1 MIRVAVIDDH
11 MVVRAGLKYVI
22 EADDE
27 LVFAGEFGGGE
38 GAAEFFGV
46 CKPDVALLDVRM
58 PDKNGIDALK
68 EILAEHPWAKV
79 VMLTTSDAGED
90 VFRAID
96 EGARGYVMKESP
108 IEVITAAIRAALA
121 GDVYMSDEVR
131 RIYETHKSAPGLSQR
146 ETDVLRAVSQG
157 LNNREIGA
165 KLGISENSVKMHLKR
180 AYFKLG
186 ANDRAEAVALAVKR
200 GFLSPLS

>member
-1 MIRVAVIDDH
+1 

-68 EILAEHPWAKV
+68 EIMAEHPWAKV

>member
-1 MIRVAVIDDH
+1 

-186 ANDRAEAVALAVKR
+186 ANDRAEAVALASKR

>member
-11 MVVRAGLKYVI
+11 MVVRAGLKYVL
-22 EADDE
+22 ESDDE
-27 LVFAGEFGGGE
+27 LVFAGEHGGGE
-38 GAAEFFGV
+38 GAAEFFGR

-58 PDKNGIDALK
+58 PDKNGIEALK
-68 EILAEHPWAKV
+68 EIMAAHPWAKV

-108 IEVITAAIRAALA
+108 IEVITEAIRTALA

-131 RIYETHKSAPGLSQR
+131 KIYENHKSAPSLSPR
-146 ETDVLRAVSQG
+146 ETDVLRAVARG
-157 LNNREIGA
+157 ANNREIGA
-165 KLGISENSVKMHLKR
+165 ELGISENSVKMHLKR

-186 ANDRAEAVALAVKR
+186 ASDRAEAVTLAMQR
-200 GFLSPLS
+200 CFLSS